1 MNSAAQ
7 YEPLI
12 ESTILAFL
20 KELDKRFADKRG
32 QDGIVDFHKWLLYF
46 TFDVISDLTYSARH
60 GFLEQGKDMFG
71 IIAYVKSFLCFGF
84 LVSLYQSSLYFPLFL
99 VIP

>member
-1 MNSAAQ
+1 MNSAAK

-12 ESTILAFL
+12 ESTISAFL
-20 KELDKRFADKRG
+20 KELDERFADKEGR
-32 QDGIVDFHKWLLYF
+32 DGIIDFSTWLSFF

-71 IIAYVKSFLCFGF
+71 IIAYVKSYSSFGY
-84 LVSLYQSSLYFPLFL
+84 LVSLF
-99 VIP
+99 